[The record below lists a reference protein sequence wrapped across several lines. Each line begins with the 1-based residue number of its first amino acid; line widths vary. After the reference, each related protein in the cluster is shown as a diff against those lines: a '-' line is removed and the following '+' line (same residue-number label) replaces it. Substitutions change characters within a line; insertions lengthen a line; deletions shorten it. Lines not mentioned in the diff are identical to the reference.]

1 MYRGAGMY
9 GVSGKFAMLLV
20 LFVSLGNFVN
30 LHFVRRSQV
39 YKL

>member
-9 GVSGKFAMLLV
+9 GVSRKFAMLLV

-30 LHFVRRSQV
+30 AFCEAISGI
-39 YKL
+39 